1 MYALLLSAPE
11 IDFPSFGSIGRFFW
25 IFPSRFLPVTERERC
40 NSNIDVTVFD
50 RRYLLP
56 VILVYSGK
64 VLRIFV
70 SNPFPFIL
78 FEPAA
83 RCKLYLSAIF
93 VHAHANP
100 CAALIILDDP
110 SYLAVNPIDFI
121 NQLFTACI
129 PWDFLNIIR
138 YHINFAF
145 QSFSVRLCSGNITMF
160 AFPLYYLKLV
170 SEKCGVFLSYIRN
183 QCFLFR

>member
-1 MYALLLSAPE
+1 M
-11 IDFPSFGSIGRFFW
+11 
-25 IFPSRFLPVTERERC
+25 
-40 NSNIDVTVFD
+40 
-50 RRYLLP
+50 P
-56 VILVYSGK
+56 VILMYSGK
-64 VLRIFV
+64 VLRIFG

-129 PWDFLNIIR
+129 PWDFLKATP
-138 YHINFAF
+138 HKK
-145 QSFSVRLCSGNITMF
+145 M
-160 AFPLYYLKLV
+160 
-170 SEKCGVFLSYIRN
+170 
-183 QCFLFR
+183 